1 MKTLIKFLRQRISI
15 QGRLLLMFLVPGV
28 IYYLFST
35 ALSFS
40 HMQGLSRARIDELRI
55 VVESAIG
62 KTSAQFLNRGLKE
75 DLNEVLKTLVD
86 ETSVAGIAVYDVD
99 STLFASA
106 GGFEPTIRTTVF
118 EKDIFHAAVVPDFDE
133 LDFNEGVYKGRPE
146 FIGKLKV
153 IIDTG
158 STVGISW
165 QAAIRDSFLLLITIL
180 LCSPLYYALYQSF
193 SGPLGKILENILD
206 FERDNLGWIEE
217 EDIGSDEFTR
227 VKQALKRVATTVI
240 DQRRQI
246 SIANSTLE
254 HRAKELEK
262 QVYIATEAR
271 EEADKANAQ
280 KDIFVANVSHEM
292 RQPLVGVVS
301 GVDLVE
307 QFILAAQ
314 TRLMKLNKGATPE
327 QYQALTNIRA
337 DLKESI
343 KSLDFSKK
351 YSKELI
357 VMVDDLLAS
366 IQDMYQE
373 FPLKISGFVLYDC
386 MDVLFKSHYRN
397 VTAKGLHYS
406 YEINGI
412 NSDSTL
418 YVKGDWVRIS
428 QVVNA
433 LTDNAVRFTESGK
446 ISVLCDIT
454 TTDSTA
460 NISIIVRDTGVG
472 ISEHERDSI
481 FKLFHI
487 GEDPAN
493 KKYAGLGTGLTIAQ
507 KISIRLMGSLKLEET
522 SVGEGSKFSFNIS
535 LPLSSVTEIVSKEEV
550 AQVEKA
556 LTLLYVEDSAIN
568 RLVFQQY
575 CQLSGI
581 ELILAKNGK
590 EGIEKYNSHH
600 FDALIVDC
608 FMPTMNGFE
617 FTKTIR
623 KREADGDSGHIPIF
637 ALTAEPSTRNRER
650 CFEAGFDE
658 FLTKPYTNATFKFII
673 DRIGRIQAKAY
684 RS

>member
-1 MKTLIKFLRQRISI
+1 MKTLIKILRQRISI
-15 QGRLLLMFLVPGV
+15 KGRLLLMFLVPGI

-40 HMQGLSRARIDELRI
+40 HMQSLSKARVGELRI

-62 KTSAQFLNRGLKE
+62 KTAAQFLNRGLKD
-75 DLNEVLKTLVD
+75 DLGEVLKTLVD
-86 ETSVAGIAVYDVD
+86 ETAVAGIAVYDVD
-99 STLFASA
+99 DLLFASA
-106 GGFEPTIRTTVF
+106 GDLESTLRTTAF
-118 EKDIFHAAVVPDFDE
+118 ERNIFHAAVVPDFDE
-133 LDFNEGVYKGRPE
+133 LDFNEGVDKGNPE
-146 FIGKLKV
+146 LIGKLKV
-153 IIDTG
+153 IIDID
-158 STVGISW
+158 STEGISW
-165 QAAIRDSFLLLITIL
+165 QAAIGDSLLLLITIL

-193 SGPLGKILENILD
+193 SVPLGKILENILD
-206 FERDNLGWIEE
+206 FERENLGWIKE

-246 SIANSTLE
+246 SMANTTLE
-254 HRAKELEK
+254 HRAQELEK
-262 QVYIATEAR
+262 QVHIATEAR

-307 QFILAAQ
+307 QFILTAQ
-314 TRLMKLNKGATPE
+314 TRLMNLNKGATPE
-327 QYQALTNIRA
+327 QYLALTEIRA

-351 YSKELI
+351 YSKELT

-373 FPLKISGFVLYDC
+373 FPLRISGFVLYDC
-386 MDVLFKSHYRN
+386 IDVLLKSHHDH

-406 YEINGI
+406 YKINGI

-433 LTDNAVRFTESGK
+433 LVDNAVRFTESGR
-446 ISVLCDIT
+446 ISVICDIT
-454 TTDSTA
+454 TTGSTA
-460 NISIIVRDTGVG
+460 HISIIVRDTGVG

-493 KKYAGLGTGLTIAQ
+493 KKYSGLGTGLTIAQ

-522 SVGEGSKFSFNIS
+522 SLGEGSEFSFNIS
-535 LPLSSVTEIVSKEEV
+535 LPLTSASEVVCKDEIAKVK
-550 AQVEKA
+550 KP

-581 ELILAKNGK
+581 ELILAKDGK

-600 FDALIVDC
+600 FDALVVDC

-623 KREADGDSGHIPIF
+623 KWETDGNSSHIPIF

-673 DRIGRIQAKAY
+673 DRIGRIKTKGY